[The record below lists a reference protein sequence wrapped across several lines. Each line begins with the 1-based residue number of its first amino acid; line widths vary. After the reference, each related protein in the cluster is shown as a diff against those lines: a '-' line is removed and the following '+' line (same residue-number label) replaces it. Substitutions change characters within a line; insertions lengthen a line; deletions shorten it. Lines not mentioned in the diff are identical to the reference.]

1 MSKFHTLTVQDVRRE
16 TPAAVSVAFTIP
28 EELKKDYSFIA
39 GQYVNIKYNH
49 EGGEL
54 RRAYSISSAPNS
66 DELRI
71 VVKAVDKGVFSNY
84 VNNHLKAGDVLEVGI
99 PEGKFV
105 YEAKDTDQGAYLG
118 FAVGSGITP
127 VISIAQSVLQ
137 SDEKNIFVLV
147 YGNKSPEHTIYYD
160 KIEALKTEYANRFF
174 VYYTFTK
181 ADVPGS
187 LFGRISRSTIQFVL
201 KEQHNNIAFNA
212 YYLCG
217 PEDMIFKVKDILS
230 ENNISND
237 NIFFELFTPINDTAI
252 EIKPGGQTQVKVLVD
267 GFMSEYE
274 MNKET
279 DVLTAAL
286 KNGVDAPYSCQGG
299 ICSSCMCRVVEG
311 EVVMKTNHILT
322 EDEIE
327 EGLILSCQ
335 SYPVSDVLVVDF
347 DDV

>member
-1 MSKFHTLTVQDVRRE
+1 MSKFHTLTVQEVRRE
-16 TPAAVSVAFTIP
+16 TPAAVSIAFMIP
-28 EELKKDYSFIA
+28 AALKEDYSFSA
-39 GQYVNIKYNH
+39 GQYVNIKFNH
-49 EGGEL
+49 EGEEL
-54 RRAYSISSAPNS
+54 RRAYSISSVPND

-71 VVKAVDKGVFSNY
+71 VVKAVDKGIFSNY
-84 VNNHLKAGDVLEVGI
+84 VNNYLKVGDVLEVGI

-105 YEAKDTDQGAYLG
+105 YEGKEADKGAYAG

-147 YGNKSPEHTIYYD
+147 YGNKSQEHTIYYD
-160 KIEALKTEYANRFF
+160 KIEALKSRYKNRFF

-181 ADVPGS
+181 TDVPGS
-187 LFGRISRSTIQFVL
+187 LFGRISRATVQYVL
-201 KEQHNNIAFNA
+201 KEKHNHIAFNA

-217 PEDMIFKVKDILS
+217 PEDMIFKVRDILT
-230 ENNISND
+230 ENNISNSD
-237 NIFFELFTPINDTAI
+237 IFFELFTPVNDTVI
-252 EIKPGGQTQVKVLVD
+252 EIEAGGQTQVRVSVD
-267 GFMSEYE
+267 GFTSEYE
-274 MNKET
+274 MDRET

-299 ICSSCMCRVVEG
+299 ICSSCMCRVIEG

-322 EDEIE
+322 EEEIE